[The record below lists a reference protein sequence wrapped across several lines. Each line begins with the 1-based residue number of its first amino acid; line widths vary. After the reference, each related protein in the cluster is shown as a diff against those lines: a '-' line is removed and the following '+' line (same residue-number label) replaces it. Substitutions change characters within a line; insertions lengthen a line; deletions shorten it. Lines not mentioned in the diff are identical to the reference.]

1 LCEECGEYK
10 RVVVVE
16 RLWSRTQ
23 RTLVEIMENRR
34 KISVSG
40 VEDIESFNEEQIIL
54 YTCNGVLIISGSGMH
69 ISKLSIDNGETT
81 INGEFNSLIYN
92 DTYGKK
98 DKSGILARLFR

>member
-1 LCEECGEYK
+1 MENRQTAKVPTKTECIHN
-10 RVVVVE
+10 V
-16 RLWSRTQ
+16 
-23 RTLVEIMENRR
+23 IMENRH

-54 YTCNGVLIISGSGMH
+54 YTCNGVLIINGSGMH

-81 INGEFNSLIYN
+81 ITGEFNALTYN

-98 DKSGILARLFR
+98 GKSSMLARLFR

>member
-1 LCEECGEYK
+1 METRQAQKIASKTECIHN
-10 RVVVVE
+10 V
-16 RLWSRTQ
+16 
-23 RTLVEIMENRR
+23 IMENRK

-54 YTCNGVLIISGSGMH
+54 YTCHGVLIITGSGMH

-81 INGEFNSLIYN
+81 VTGEFSALTYN
-92 DTYGKK
+92 DSYGKK

>member
-1 LCEECGEYK
+1 MDSRPTQKNTAKTECINN
-10 RVVVVE
+10 V
-16 RLWSRTQ
+16 
-23 RTLVEIMENRR
+23 IMENRR

-54 YTCNGVLIISGSGMH
+54 YTCNGVLIISGGGMH

-81 INGEFNSLIYN
+81 ITGEFNSLIYN